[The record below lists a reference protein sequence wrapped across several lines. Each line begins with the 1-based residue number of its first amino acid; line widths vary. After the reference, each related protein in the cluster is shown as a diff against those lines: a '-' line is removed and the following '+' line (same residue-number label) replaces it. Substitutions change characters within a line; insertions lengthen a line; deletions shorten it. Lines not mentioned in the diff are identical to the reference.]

1 MEFSIEVSGQSDT
14 GGALTAPAPDPTAL
28 QTAQTEL
35 KDIMTNP
42 SNPRHAGF
50 HRGDAGVSQYLESLY
65 KKATSPTTQPEAML
79 RSDGSPE
86 EEPTLSAADVQAWE
100 DLSAEWG
107 ADAPSHWADAQL
119 GIRRLAGVLGGE
131 IDDLSA
137 AVLAAGGDLKMVV
150 NIARHFGKHARTYTP

>member
-1 MEFSIEVSGQSDT
+1 MEFSIEVSGQPDT

-28 QTAQTEL
+28 QTAQAEL

-50 HRGDAGVSQYLESLY
+50 HRGDAGVSQYLEDLY
-65 KKATSPTTQPEAML
+65 KKAALPAAPREAVPLSTS
-79 RSDGSPE
+79 GPE
-86 EEPTLSAADVQAWE
+86 EEPGLSAADAQTWE

-107 ADAPSHWADAQL
+107 ADAPSHWADAQF
-119 GIRRLAGVLGGE
+119 GIRRLSSVLGGE

-150 NIARHFGKHARTYTP
+150 NIARHFGKHARTYAP